1 MLPASI
7 KLFIEKF
14 SHIPSI
20 GPRLATRIA
29 LHIASLSEEEQK
41 ELLYALE
48 ELGKT
53 SRCPFCFSLKS
64 KTQEYCSIC
73 TDKSRDGGLVAI
85 VEKETDIEAMES
97 SHAYK
102 GLYLVVGDAPHN
114 GVLPEM
120 QKNRLKLFKTSVL
133 EKKRVAREVIIA
145 LPQNAFGDFLSE
157 TIKQGLQ
164 GMGIKITRLGR
175 GIPTGGTVE
184 FADEETLKGAIEKRA

>member
-1 MLPASI
+1 MLPIPI
-7 KLFIEKF
+7 KSFIEKF
-14 SHIPSI
+14 SRIPSI

-29 LHIASLSEEEQK
+29 LHIASLSENEQK
-41 ELLYALE
+41 ELVSTLE

-53 SRCPFCFSLKS
+53 SRCPFCFALKPKS
-64 KTQEYCSIC
+64 QEYCSIC
-73 TDKSRDGGLVAI
+73 MDKSRDSGLVAI

-97 SHAYK
+97 SRAYK

-120 QKNRLKLFKTSVL
+120 QKNRLKLFKTSIL
-133 EKKRVAREVIIA
+133 EKKRMVREAIIA
-145 LPQNAFGDFLSE
+145 LPQNAFGDFLAE
-157 TIKQGLQ
+157 MIKQGLN
-164 GMGIKITRLGR
+164 GVGIKVTRLGR